1 MRYFVCLHKIE
12 LMKYWILLFG
22 LLFIAEGLDAQ
33 KRKGVEYSTDVL
45 MFAPP
50 AAGFVK
56 SLVQKDYA
64 GMKQLMLGA
73 ATNLAACYILKYA
86 VKKERPDHSDNHAF
100 PSNHTS
106 VAFQGAAFLQKR
118 YGWKWGIPAYLLS
131 AYVGWGRTY
140 CKQHD
145 WWDVLGGMVIG
156 IGAAYIY
163 THPLAERYTL
173 NVSPSLLDG
182 EHPGVHVSLVF

>member
-56 SLVQKDYA
+56 SLVDIRC
-64 GMKQLMLGA
+64 L
-73 ATNLAACYILKYA
+73 
-86 VKKERPDHSDNHAF
+86 
-100 PSNHTS
+100 
-106 VAFQGAAFLQKR
+106 
-118 YGWKWGIPAYLLS
+118 
-131 AYVGWGRTY
+131 
-140 CKQHD
+140 
-145 WWDVLGGMVIG
+145 
-156 IGAAYIY
+156 
-163 THPLAERYTL
+163 
-173 NVSPSLLDG
+173 
-182 EHPGVHVSLVF
+182 